1 MERKTLFQTL
11 FPILAAFG
19 AVLCFSCGDDSGPSM
34 PKPDDD
40 LSSDGGNGALSSL
53 VEISAADDG
62 TLEDLVA
69 CTMDNAG
76 TYATIG
82 QTSYICYGYQ
92 WRGLVGIFESMAEL
106 TACTENRQGGLAL
119 IKKDRKILECSNMQ
133 WGPYHVPARSYYDA
147 EALPSCTKKRQWEY
161 NYIESTGEFALCNK
175 EMWQMLV
182 DVQESAEDFLA
193 CTESRN
199 NGMALVLRAL
209 DTVWKYSYDTTG
221 TGKNMKI
228 DTTESVD
235 SVLTADTT
243 LMICSSQRWIVYR
256 EAVVDTTD
264 TTATS
269 SDDAKVDETLP
280 NITGLQVSR
289 WVGDG
294 KLLLAWDA
302 PSWNPAL
309 VGGLVVERDRNY
321 SGWKVLDTLKGD
333 EIRAGLWLDSALEV
347 TNQMKYRYRLYTIPL
362 DPESPNRSEYTDI
375 VGTMALDEWGFV
387 GGQFDVPT
395 GFSGCWTHGHQHH
408 LYWDVSRMANAG
420 GWVLQALGEQDTT
433 IHVDSTMAGN
443 LVGFYPND
451 KDQWLT
457 RAAWFDLDTLR
468 EDDNKYWVNWP
479 MFTGYRLYAYYLDE
493 YGGVT
498 SEYSPEVNL
507 STIFSCF
514 ADNPVYTSAAVK
526 VDTAKASVTW
536 KSPSGFYDCMQ
547 ITMRGAYYPATCD
560 PAEAHAAGIWAR
572 CETLTDEYGED
583 SPCWS
588 IGVTMMDWIRG
599 MMPEAPAAY
608 NIRGVVK
615 DINGTGIWP
624 RGTSNWFYE

>member
-1 MERKTLFQTL
+1 MERKTLFPTV
-11 FPILAAFG
+11 FPILTALAA
-19 AVLCFSCGDDSGPSM
+19 LLSFSCGDDSGPSM

-147 EALPSCTKKRQWEY
+147 EALPSCTKNRQWEY

-209 DTVWKYSYDTTG
+209 DTTWKYSYDTTG

-228 DTTESVD
+228 DTTKSVD
-235 SVLTADTT
+235 SVTTADTT

-289 WVGDG
+289 WVGEG
-294 KLLLAWDA
+294 KRLLAWDA

-309 VGGLVVERDRNY
+309 VGGLVIERDRNY

-362 DPESPNRSEYTDI
+362 DPESPNRSEYTDV

-387 GGQFDVPT
+387 GGQFDVPN
-395 GFSGCWTHGHQHH
+395 GFSGCWMHGNQQHIT
-408 LYWDVSRMANAG
+408 WSVQRMANAG
-420 GWVLQALGEQDTT
+420 GWVLQALGAQDTT

-443 LVGFYPND
+443 LVGFGPNGN
-451 KDQWLT
+451 QWLT
-457 RAAWFDLDTLR
+457 RAAWIDLDTLR
-468 EDDNKYWVNWP
+468 EDDNHYWINWP
-479 MFTGYRLYAYYLDE
+479 MFDGYRLYAYYLDE
-493 YGGVT
+493 FSGVT
-498 SEYSPEVNL
+498 SEYSPEIVFN
-507 STIFSCF
+507 TIIPCNPASY
-514 ADNPVYTSAAVK
+514 PVYEKGAAALK
-526 VDTAKASVTW
+526 VDTAKTSVSW
-536 KSPSGFYDCMQ
+536 EPPSGFYDCQQ
-547 ITMRGAYYPATCD
+547 IKMGGAYYPTDCASG
-560 PAEAHAAGIWAR
+560 PAAGAYSYCWTV
-572 CETLTDEYGED
+572 EDEYGD
-583 SPCWS
+583 AAPCWDLGLS
-588 IGVTMMDWIRG
+588 NLTWDPS
-599 MMPEAPAAY
+599 MPSEPKSYAV
-608 NIRGVVK
+608 RGVVF
-615 DINGTGIWP
+615 DEAGTGIW
-624 RGTSNWFYE
+624 GWTTSSWRH